1 VTGFRQIA
9 PFGALPVGAGVSV
22 VALLAT
28 FGELTA
34 FHVKPSGALRGK
46 VLIVPGF
53 TGSKEDFRTFV
64 PLLAERGFEVL
75 AYSQRGQADSAAP
88 VGVENYALADFA
100 RDAIEV
106 AGLVGDGQPVHL
118 LGHSFGGCVARAAA
132 IAQPAVFRSL
142 TLLCSGPNGW
152 PGRHQDTTDAV
163 AAGGSIGLWYR
174 DNPDTLGVSDADL
187 DPELAFLRLRAERTS
202 SDNLLAA
209 ADILRND
216 PDTTEE
222 LRQAR
227 IPTLVA
233 HGEHDDKWPIDW
245 QRDMAER
252 LGARYAVIPGGAHS
266 PQVEAPEA
274 TADTLAD
281 FWGAHAAA

>member
-9 PFGALPVGAGVSV
+9 PFGALPVGEGVSV
-22 VALLAT
+22 VALPAAV
-28 FGELTA
+28 GELTA
-34 FHVKPSGALRGK
+34 FHVKPSGQSRGK

-75 AYSQRGQADSAAP
+75 AYSQRGQADSVAP

-100 RDAIEV
+100 WDAIEV
-106 AGLVGDGQPVHL
+106 AGFVGDGQPVHL

-132 IAQPAVFRSL
+132 IAQPTAFRSL

-163 AAGGSIGLWYR
+163 AADGSTGLWYR

-187 DPELAFLRLRAERTS
+187 DPELAFLRLRSERTS

-252 LGARYAVIPGGAHS
+252 LGAQYAVIPGGAHS

>member
-1 VTGFRQIA
+1 VTDFRQIA
-9 PFGALPVGAGVSV
+9 PFGALAVGAGVSV
-22 VALLAT
+22 VALPAAV
-28 FGELTA
+28 GELTA
-34 FHVKPSGALRGK
+34 FHVKPSGLARGK

-64 PLLAERGFEVL
+64 PLLAERGFEVF

-88 VGVENYALADFA
+88 VGVENYALADLA
-100 RDAIEV
+100 RDAIDV

-266 PQVEAPEA
+266 PQVEAPEV
-274 TADTLAD
+274 TADALAD

>member
-9 PFGALPVGAGVSV
+9 PFGALPVGEGVSV
-22 VALLAT
+22 VALPAAV
-28 FGELTA
+28 GELTA
-34 FHVKPSGALRGK
+34 FHVKPSGQSRGK

-64 PLLAERGFEVL
+64 PVIAERGFEVL
-75 AYSQRGQADSAAP
+75 AYSQRGQADSVAP
-88 VGVENYALADFA
+88 VGVENYALDDFA

-106 AGLVGDGQPVHL
+106 AGFVGDGQPVHL

-132 IAQPAVFRSL
+132 IAQATAFRSL

-163 AAGGSIGLWYR
+163 AAGGSAGLWYR

-252 LGARYAVIPGGAHS
+252 LGAQYAVIPGGAHS

>member
-1 VTGFRQIA
+1 MTGFRQIA
-9 PFGALPVGAGVSV
+9 PFGALPVGEGVSV
-22 VALLAT
+22 VALPAAV
-28 FGELTA
+28 GELTA
-34 FHVKPSGALRGK
+34 FHVKPSGETRGK

-64 PLLAERGFEVL
+64 PLLAERGFEVY

-88 VGVENYALADFA
+88 SGVENYALADFA
-100 RDAIEV
+100 RDAVEV

-132 IAQPAVFRSL
+132 IARPTAFRSL

-163 AAGGSIGLWYR
+163 AAGGGTGLWYR

-227 IPTLVA
+227 IQTLVA

-252 LGARYAVIPGGAHS
+252 LGAQYAVIPGGAHS